1 MTPAE
6 YGRGL
11 AREHNHTH
19 GPISDAVIEPSARI
33 LATVE
38 PEGEAA

>member
-6 YGRGL
+6 YGRQL
-11 AREHNHTH
+11 AMAAPPLTPEQ
-19 GPISDAVIEPSARI
+19 IEAAARI

-38 PEGEAA
+38 APPLAS